1 MTSLE
6 YNQSSQ
12 ETLEAFF
19 RDHEQTAIEL
29 NRLLKLD
36 LIEDSYPLVHALKGA
51 AGVLNLEPL
60 YSLCQSFPRNPGAN
74 DRDRLYQII
83 DALNATLREIV
94 RKLPV
99 SGAPADEDEVTTF
112 RRMLRQHNFKA
123 IVMVRNWKHK
133 PNPFTEAELTE
144 LTKQL
149 EQFDF
154 KAAAE
159 STEAFLGSPD
169 KQTENKQHIC
179 R

>member
-1 MTSLE
+1 MTVLE
-6 YNQSSQ
+6 NNQSSQ

-19 RDHEQTAIEL
+19 RDHEQTAIEM

-36 LIEDSYPLVHALKGA
+36 RIEDSYPLVHALKGA

-60 YSLCQSFPRNPGAN
+60 YSLCQSFPRNPNTN
-74 DRDRLYQII
+74 DREKLYQII
-83 DALNATLREIV
+83 DALNATLRAII

-99 SGAPADEDEVTTF
+99 SAAPADEDEVTTF

-123 IVMVRNWKHK
+123 IVMVRNWKHTSS
-133 PNPFTEAELTE
+133 PFTEPELTD

-159 STEAFLGSPD
+159 LTEKFLESPD
-169 KQTENKQHIC
+169 TQTENK
-179 R
+179 